1 MNVDELVTR
10 FPRLYH
16 MAYDGSWP
24 SIRRLGL
31 LSTAALV
38 ERFGIDGE
46 DRVRLCDRRRPASVE
61 IHNPVYGKAIVRDQK
76 PLNEAV
82 LARVL
87 EDGLTPIDW
96 YRTLNAHVFFW
107 PTEKRLLTLL
117 QARAY
122 RDDPQTILTVDT
134 ERLVGLHQAEIR
146 LCPINSGNTLFDAR
160 PRGLSTF
167 STIEAYPYGD
177 WQRRRGPSAAIAEVA
192 VLGGVPDIEAVVVAV
207 ARRLGGQLLEQ
218 LDPRPT
224 R

>member
-1 MNVDELVTR
+1 MDVDELVTR
-10 FPRLYH
+10 FPHLYH

-31 LSTAALV
+31 LSTSALV

-46 DRVRLCDRRRPASVE
+46 DRVRLCERRRPESVE
-61 IHNPVYGKAIVRDQK
+61 IQHSVYGKAVVRDQK

-87 EDGLTPIDW
+87 EDGMTPIDW
-96 YRTLNAHVFFW
+96 YRTLNSHVFFW
-107 PTEKRLLTLL
+107 PTERRLQTLL
-117 QARAY
+117 KARAY
-122 RDDPQTILTVDT
+122 RDDPQTILTIDT
-134 ERLVGLHQAEIR
+134 ERLVGLHQARIR
-146 LCPINSGNTLFDAR
+146 LCPYNSGNTLFDAR

-177 WQRRRGPSAAIAEVA
+177 WKRRRSPSAAVAEVA

-207 ARRLGGQLLEQ
+207 DRRLGGQLLEQ
-218 LDPRPT
+218 LYTGRT